1 MKYLFTL
8 LLVVLIAL
16 VACST
21 PTPIVSPLATLTP
34 AVSPL
39 VVPVTNN
46 LVSAD
51 PQAQPNPLQS
61 ILDFC
66 VDTGISLILGLCALD
81 IAFGLGAALRS
92 GVFDLKKVGQF
103 YKTQVLALFIPYLA
117 VLGISVFAAE
127 VVSFLPAALA
137 PATMLG
143 GITAV
148 LAGSIVKN
156 VAALRASP

>member
-1 MKYLFTL
+1 L

-46 LVSAD
+46 LVSADLVSAD

>member
-1 MKYLFTL
+1 
-8 LLVVLIAL
+8 VVLIAL